1 MAKEI
6 GLELEGVNDHNR
18 MTADIKTKMAGIKS
32 LMISNDMGEG
42 MKGCKKLLSQQAAA
56 EADLVWFWLMELFK
70 QIEVKKNINMKG

>member
-32 LMISNDMGEG
+32 LMISNNMGEG
-42 MKGCKKLLSQQAAA
+42 MKGCEKLLFQHAAA
-56 EADLVWFWLMELFK
+56 EADLVWLMELF
-70 QIEVKKNINMKG
+70 QAD